1 MSNEQQSNENY
12 IGINA
17 FGAQVGVTVTGLDK
31 PVRVVGRGIKRMFG
45 ISKQSINKLAKGVAE
60 RTQ

>member
-1 MSNEQQSNENY
+1 MEMKNDNY

-31 PVRVVGRGIKRMFG
+31 PLKAVGRGLKTVFG
-45 ISKQSINKLAKGVAE
+45 LSRSNIHKGAKFLAAKTE
-60 RTQ
+60 

>member
-1 MSNEQQSNENY
+1 MELNTDNY

-31 PVRVVGRGIKRMFG
+31 PLKAIGRGVKAVFG
-45 ISKQSINKLAKGVAE
+45 LSRSNVNKAAKFLAAKTE
-60 RTQ
+60 